1 MHIDIYLVLGSA
13 VVGFLVGMTGL
24 GGGALMTPM
33 LVLIF
38 GIAPSAAISSDLIAA
53 LFMKP
58 FGVAIHWKRKT
69 VQTGIVKLLCIGSV
83 PSAFLG
89 TYVMHLMGDSATAE
103 RNLEILLGTAL
114 IFGATAMIVRSFLP
128 GRHQQTAKPLTL
140 RKYPTIAIG
149 VVGGFMVG
157 LTSVG
162 AGSMI
167 LVMLLMIYP
176 NLKNHQLVGTDL
188 AQSIPLTMAA
198 TAGTLLFGNVEF
210 ALTISIIIGSVPA
223 VIVGSLISSKGTF
236 QVVRP
241 FIAGVVLLSGLKYV
255 GLPIPALG
263 VAALLT
269 AAVVVVMTVR
279 ATRVDKPMEPVE
291 LVLLHDGLPQTVA
304 PLVAVPER

>member
-33 LVLIF
+33 LVLVF
-38 GIAPSAAISSDLIAA
+38 GIAPSAAISSDLVAA

-69 VQTGIVKLLCIGSV
+69 VQTDIVKYLCIGSV
-83 PSAFLG
+83 PAAFLG
-89 TYVMHLMGDSATAE
+89 TYVMHLMGNSATAE
-103 RNLEILLGTAL
+103 RDLEILLGLAL
-114 IFGATAMIVRSFLP
+114 IFGASAMIIRSFLP
-128 GRHQQTAKPLTL
+128 GRRAKVNAALQV
-140 RKYPTIAIG
+140 RKAPTIAIG

-167 LVMLLMIYP
+167 LVLLLMIYP

-198 TAGTLLFGNVEF
+198 TAGTLIFGHVEF
-210 ALTISIIIGSVPA
+210 ALTTSIIIGSVPA
-223 VIVGSLISSKGTF
+223 VILGSLISSKGTF
-236 QVVRP
+236 QIVRP
-241 FIAGVVLLSGLKYV
+241 LIAGVVLLSGLKYL

-263 VAALLT
+263 VAAVVI
-269 AAVVVVMTVR
+269 AAMVVVMTVR
-279 ATRVDKPMEPVE
+279 SIRREDALERSGQGLLIAEVPPAST
-291 LVLLHDGLPQTVA
+291 LVSA
-304 PLVAVPER
+304 SES